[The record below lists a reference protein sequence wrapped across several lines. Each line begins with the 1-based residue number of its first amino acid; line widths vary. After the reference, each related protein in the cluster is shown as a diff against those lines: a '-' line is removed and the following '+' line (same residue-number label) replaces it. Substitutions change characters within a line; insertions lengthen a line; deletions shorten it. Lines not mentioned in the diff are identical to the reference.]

1 MSHCIRL
8 CIASVTCA
16 ELLVLLTVCMC
27 KNGCFSPN
35 PLHCQGG
42 YFCLKVFCVH
52 YRLSFTDWKF
62 FFLSFTDWKLF
73 FLCALQIIIHWLKV
87 VVFYVHYRWSF
98 TDWKFFMCFT
108 DYHYWLNY
116 FYVHYR
122 LSLLTESFLCAWQI
136 IINWLK
142 VFVVVSICCDLT
154 MM

>member
-8 CIASVTCA
+8 CLASVTCA

-42 YFCLKVFCVH
+42 YFCLKVFMCI
-52 YRLSFTDWKF
+52 TDYHSLIESCF
-62 FFLSFTDWKLF
+62 FIFHWLKVV

-87 VVFYVHYRWSF
+87 VFYVHYRLSF